1 VDQLLGRQVVK
12 GRRKRMPMMDD
23 DDVGLTSS
31 YGELAHERL
40 VYACMVHGVF
50 LRSGQNHL

>member
-1 VDQLLGRQVVK
+1 
-12 GRRKRMPMMDD
+12 MPMMDD

-40 VYACMVHGVF
+40 VYACMVSRRLSAVGAKSHVVNVGDDE
-50 LRSGQNHL
+50 

>member
-1 VDQLLGRQVVK
+1 
-12 GRRKRMPMMDD
+12 MDD